1 MNTTAEYLT
10 VNQAAEQLQVR
21 PLTVRAWIRRHLLKS
36 VRIGRTVRIHKS
48 DLEAAIRP
56 DYN

>member
-21 PLTVRAWIRRHLLKS
+21 PLTVRAWIRRNVIKS
-36 VRIGRTVRIHKS
+36 VRIGRTVRIHKN
-48 DLEAAIRP
+48 DLQAAIRP
-56 DYN
+56 RD